1 MNQKWYNDQVQL
13 AALDVRFFATTRGK
27 EPVKDWLEALTLE
40 DRKTIAQ
47 DIKTVQ
53 FGWPLG
59 MPLVRKMA
67 PNMWEIRT
75 RLANKVARTLFTVV
89 SNDIVLLHGFIKK
102 SQETPAT
109 ELNTALKRLKQLTRQ
124 P

>member
-1 MNQKWYNDQVQL
+1 MNQKWYNNQVQL
-13 AALDVRFFATTRGK
+13 AALDIRFFATTRSK
-27 EPVKDWLEALTLE
+27 EPVKDWLKALTLE

-67 PNMWEIRT
+67 PNMWEIRNH
-75 RLANKVARTLFTVV
+75 RKPPPQ
-89 SNDIVLLHGFIKK
+89 S
-102 SQETPAT
+102 
-109 ELNTALKRLKQLTRQ
+109 
-124 P
+124 

>member
-1 MNQKWYNDQVQL
+1 MNQKWYNYQVQL

-27 EPVKDWLEALTLE
+27 EPVKDWLKALTLE
-40 DRKTIAQ
+40 DR
-47 DIKTVQ
+47 KTVQ

-67 PNMWEIRT
+67 PSMWEIRT